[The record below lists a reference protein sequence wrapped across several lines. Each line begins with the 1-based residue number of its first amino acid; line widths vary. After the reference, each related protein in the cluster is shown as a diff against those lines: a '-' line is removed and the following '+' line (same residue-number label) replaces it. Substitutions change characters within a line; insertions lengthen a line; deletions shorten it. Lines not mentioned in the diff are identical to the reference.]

1 MIGDA
6 GGVYPTKNRGIHIV
20 HLNLQSMN
28 NKFDLIKIQV
38 REMGFQIFTFSESW
52 LTDSIPDTQ
61 IGIDG
66 YNVVRWDRSWNEE
79 NGNGIKKGGGVGFYI
94 RDDLTFSQSG
104 LLQYNISSRDIE
116 CCWLKLINKEAKDI
130 LLCTVY
136 RSPTGNVENFC
147 NILTTTIEEI
157 GNSMNKEIIVMGD
170 FNINYVDKK
179 DANTKILMQM
189 EMNTGLKQLISV
201 PTRGR
206 NIIDLIFTNSPPR

>member
-6 GGVYPTKNRGIHIV
+6 GGVCPTKNRGIHIAY
-20 HLNLQSMN
+20 LNLQSMN
-28 NKFDLIKIQV
+28 NKFNLIKIQV

-66 YNVVRWDRSWNEE
+66 YNVDRSDRSWNEE
-79 NGNGIKKGGGVGFYI
+79 NGNGIKKGSGVGFYI

-116 CCWLKLINKEAKDI
+116 CCWLKLINKEAKNI
-130 LLCTVY
+130 LLCTLY

-147 NILTTTIEEI
+147 YILTTTIEEI
-157 GNSMNKEIIVMGD
+157 GNSTNKEIIESACPIRV
-170 FNINYVDKK
+170 
-179 DANTKILMQM
+179 
-189 EMNTGLKQLISV
+189 GLD
-201 PTRGR
+201 
-206 NIIDLIFTNSPPR
+206 DLIFITKKKGAVKRKQVSFIGRSYRNYDKASFQNYLMELD